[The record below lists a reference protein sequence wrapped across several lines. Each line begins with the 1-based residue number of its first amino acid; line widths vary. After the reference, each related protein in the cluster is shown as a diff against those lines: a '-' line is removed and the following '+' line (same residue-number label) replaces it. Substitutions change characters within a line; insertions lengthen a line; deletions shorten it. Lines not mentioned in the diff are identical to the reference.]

1 MKQGADPEGGRT
13 SEKADVSAQGEKAK
27 LDIESTGD
35 HQEIRKAALERFG
48 AGSLTD
54 CVAFLPSHPPEPPLC
69 EAEQFLQQVVPFL
82 RSNGF
87 FLLNS
92 QQNKSSAVG
101 RQQPASQLFL
111 LAACGMVRADK
122 SQLKLALRYY

>member
-1 MKQGADPEGGRT
+1 M
-13 SEKADVSAQGEKAK
+13 AQGEKASLSLK
-27 LDIESTGD
+27 LDTESTGD
-35 HQEIRKAALERFG
+35 HQEIRKAALQSFG

-54 CVAFLPSHPPEPPLC
+54 CIVFFPLTLQKLPCAKRSGV
-69 EAEQFLQQVVPFL
+69 LQRAVPFL

-122 SQLKLALRYY
+122 SQLKLALRCY